1 LDHDTRQRI
10 WLLYGWFTGLMCCG
24 SCIGAVTWAAWM
36 QFLLAYYR
44 SNDIT
49 IRHKAEVEW
58 ESARVSCL
66 LYAPR
71 AFAHAH
77 VHACLFVPAC
87 AASRCRVTHVQSFRW
102 LAVFFIAE
110 SCAFCCLVIAKLL
123 VLERMK
129 GFVARKAAGMPR
141 WWASGSRVLVAAAVC
156 LNFVGACG
164 SVGASV
170 YSARA
175 AGFYS
180 AAAANSTDYQNQI
193 TEGNHLSQ
201 IAASVAAIPLGCEL
215 VVLLLIVLAFSV
227 VGCAS
232 VRRVNAA
239 MSSMA
244 ASDGRASQVHVK
256 GQQLQRQIVGTVAV
270 VFVSF
275 LMRVV
280 YSIMFALANGLQNSG
295 STCPDNSGLCDPIC
309 HNVYSQIQG
318 WLLYTPEFEILIV
331 LISQP
336 VALIIALWGMTSG
349 HMLELMKGEG
359 LPQQH
364 RLLNTM

>member
-1 LDHDTRQRI
+1 MPTCTHVYLCQH
-10 WLLYGWFTGLMCCG
+10 
-24 SCIGAVTWAAWM
+24 
-36 QFLLAYYR
+36 
-44 SNDIT
+44 
-49 IRHKAEVEW
+49 
-58 ESARVSCL
+58 
-66 LYAPR
+66 APR
-71 AFAHAH
+71 
-77 VHACLFVPAC
+77 
-87 AASRCRVTHVQSFRW
+87 RRVTYAQSIRW
-102 LAVFFIAE
+102 LAAFFIAE

-129 GFVARKAAGMPR
+129 GFVSRKAAGMPR

-193 TEGNHLSQ
+193 TEGSHLSQ
-201 IAASVAAIPLGCEL
+201 ISASVAAIPLGCEL

-275 LMRVV
+275 LIRVV

-295 STCPDNSGLCDPIC
+295 STLSACPDNSGLCDPIC

-318 WLLYTPEFEILIV
+318 WLLYTPEFEILTV

>member
-1 LDHDTRQRI
+1 
-10 WLLYGWFTGLMCCG
+10 M
-24 SCIGAVTWAAWM
+24 
-36 QFLLAYYR
+36 
-44 SNDIT
+44 
-49 IRHKAEVEW
+49 
-58 ESARVSCL
+58 
-66 LYAPR
+66 
-71 AFAHAH
+71 
-77 VHACLFVPAC
+77 HACPFVTAC
-87 AASRCRVTHVQSFRW
+87 AASRRRVTHVQSFRW
-102 LAVFFIAE
+102 LAAFFIAE

-129 GFVARKAAGMPR
+129 GFVSRKAAGMPR
-141 WWASGSRVLVAAAVC
+141 WWASGSRVLVTAAVG
-156 LNFVGACG
+156 LNIVGACG

-201 IAASVAAIPLGCEL
+201 ISASVAAIPLGCEL

-244 ASDGRASQVHVK
+244 DSDARASQVRVK
-256 GQQLQRQIVGTVAV
+256 GQQLQRQIVVTVAV
-270 VFVSF
+270 VFFSF

-280 YSIMFALANGLQNSG
+280 YTIMFALANGLQNSG
-295 STCPDNSGLCDPIC
+295 STLSTCPDNSGRCDPIC

-318 WLLYTPEFEILIV
+318 WLLYTPEFELLIV

-349 HMLELMKGEG
+349 RTLELMKGVP
-359 LPQQH
+359 LQH
-364 RLLNTM
+364 RLLAM